1 MSGLFLAAAFQ
12 AGLLVAAW
20 VLVRNS
26 TIREPS
32 LTGSEVHLVSPR

>member
-26 TIREPS
+26 TVGAPGVV
-32 LTGSEVHLVSPR
+32 GSEVHLVRPR